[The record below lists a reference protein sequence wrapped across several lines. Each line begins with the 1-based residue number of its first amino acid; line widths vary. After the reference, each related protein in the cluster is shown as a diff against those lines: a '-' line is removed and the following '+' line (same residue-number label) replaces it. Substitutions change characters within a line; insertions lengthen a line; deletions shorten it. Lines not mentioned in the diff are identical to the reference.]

1 MSNKTKRIF
10 AIVVSIVL
18 VCALLLP
25 IMLSVLTPHAAKSLD
40 EAKQATQEA
49 REKVKQAKDKKAE
62 AERQLKAI
70 DAQLNVIAAEITNI
84 ENKIAALDTEIEQ
97 KNLEIEDITQD
108 LNEKQKIYDQ
118 RINVMYEQGSS
129 GYIAILFDSDD
140 IFDFF
145 DRYELVDQLVAYD
158 KEVINGVIETREAL
172 KTAKKELEDTKK
184 ERENELTAQKEQ
196 QVAYEEQLAV
206 SKAVFEELA
215 KDVKEY
221 EALLNAAQAEQDR
234 IQAEIAAR
242 TANVSGRSYASVGN
256 LTWPA
261 PGYTTITSNFGYRTH
276 PVTGTYKYHSGT
288 DISAPTGASIV
299 AAASGTV
306 IMAGY
311 NAGGYGNYVVIDHGG
326 GVTTLYAH
334 ASSLCVSTGQTV
346 TQGQLIAK
354 VGSTGMSTG
363 PHLHL
368 EVQVNGQRTDAMSY
382 FR

>member
-1 MSNKTKRIF
+1 MSSTTKRIF
-10 AIVVSIVL
+10 AIIISVVL
-18 VCALLLP
+18 VCALLMP
-25 IMLSVLTPHAAKSLD
+25 TVLSVLTPHAAKTLD

-49 REKVKQAKDKKAE
+49 RDKVKQAKDKKAA
-62 AERQLKAI
+62 AERELKAI
-70 DAQLNVIAAEITNI
+70 DAQLNTISAEINVI
-84 ENKIAALDTEIEQ
+84 ENTIAQLNT
-97 KNLEIEDITQD
+97 DITQKTQEIERKTEELD
-108 LNEKQKIYDQ
+108 AKQVLYDK

-129 GYIAILFDSDD
+129 GYIAILFEADN

-145 DRYELVDQLVAYD
+145 ERYELVDQLVAYD
-158 KEVINGVIETREAL
+158 KEVINGVIAAR
-172 KTAKKELEDTKK
+172 KELETAKAELEASK
-184 ERENELTAQKEQ
+184 TQRETELASQKEK
-196 QVAYEEQLAV
+196 QVAYEAKQAESQAIYD
-206 SKAVFEELA
+206 ELA

-221 EALLNAAQAEQDR
+221 EALLVAAEAEQNR
-234 IQAEIAAR
+234 ILAQIAAR
-242 TANVSGRSYASVGN
+242 TSNVSGRSYAAKGM
-256 LTWPA
+256 LQWPT
-261 PGYTTITSNFGYRTH
+261 PGYTTITSQFGYRTH

-288 DISAPTGASIV
+288 DIAAPTGASIL

-334 ASSLCVSTGQTV
+334 ASALCVSNGQFV
-346 TQGQLIAK
+346 SQGQLIAK

-382 FR
+382 FN

>member
-1 MSNKTKRIF
+1 MSNTTKRIF
-10 AIVVSIVL
+10 AIIISAAL

-25 IMLSVLTPHAAKSLD
+25 IVLPALSPQAAKSLN

-62 AERQLKAI
+62 AEKQLKAI
-70 DAQLNVIAAEITNI
+70 DAQLNTISAEINSI
-84 ENKIAALDTEIEQ
+84 ENNIAQLDTEITQ
-97 KNLEIEDITQD
+97 KTQEIERKTEE
-108 LNEKQKIYDQ
+108 LEAKQVLYDQ

-129 GYIAILFDSDD
+129 GYIAILFESDN

-145 DRYELVDQLVAYD
+145 ERYELVDQLVSYD
-158 KEVINGVIETREAL
+158 KEVINGVIEARKAL
-172 KTAKKELEDTKK
+172 ETAKAELEESKAQ
-184 ERENELTAQKEQ
+184 RETELASQKEK
-196 QVAYEEQLAV
+196 QVAYEAKQAESQAIYD
-206 SKAVFEELA
+206 ELA
-215 KDVKEY
+215 KDVVEF
-221 EALLNAAQAEQDR
+221 EALLDAAQAEQDR
-234 IQAEIAAR
+234 IQAQIAAQ
-242 TANVSGRSYASVGN
+242 TANVSGRSYAAVGM
-256 LTWPA
+256 LQWPC

-288 DISAPTGASIV
+288 DIAAPTGASIL

-334 ASSLCVSTGQTV
+334 ASSLCVSTGQFV
-346 TQGQLIAK
+346 SQGQLIAK

-382 FR
+382 FN